1 MYKMIR
7 LNENASNKLE
17 SLKTKYNFTT
27 YSNCI
32 EEIANFFIKSGI
44 SPLDY
49 DIDKNFITL
58 TDFVKK
64 KFDQLQA
71 RNTAVEKDY
80 FIGFR
85 KDMNNINSFILNT
98 VPNVIEEKKVPIQ
111 ETNHINKIS
120 KLENEIN
127 DLQKTITANKNLYTT
142 LINDTGKLK
151 QVCLLFVQRIKYK
164 PNTNTVDEI
173 NFTNEEFLKMIKII
187 NDFTNVY

>member
-1 MYKMIR
+1 MPKMIS
-7 LNENASNKLE
+7 LNDNAAKQLDA
-17 SLKTKYNFTT
+17 LKYKYKFTT

-32 EEIANFFIKSGI
+32 DAITTFFSKSGL
-44 SPLDY
+44 SPSDY

-71 RNTAVEKDY
+71 RNTAVEKEY

-98 VPNVIEEKKVPIQ
+98 VPNVIEEKKEPIQ

-127 DLQKTITANKNLYTT
+127 DLQKTITANKNLYKT
-142 LINDTGKLK
+142 LIDDTGKLK
-151 QVCLLFVQRIKYK
+151 QVCLLFVQKIKYK
-164 PNTNTVDEI
+164 PNTNKVTEI
-173 NFTNEEFLKMIKII
+173 DFTNEEFLKMVKII